1 MAHNRRVY
9 TCEITT
15 NASGGGEYVLPDD
28 GQYNGIDGTVIGV
41 RYVKDGTAPYTD
53 GVDVDIVTLG
63 TGQTI
68 LDHEAL
74 NASAVLYPRVACH
87 DTTGATINDG
97 AQDPVNT
104 HYEAVRCFGERV
116 KITVANGGDTKI
128 GYFELWIED

>member
-1 MAHNRRVY
+1 MAHHRRRIGC
-9 TCEITT
+9 TITT
-15 NASGGGEYVLPDD
+15 NASGAGTAELPVRSASEC
-28 GQYNGIDGTVIGV
+28 IDGTVIGV

-97 AQDPVNT
+97 AQTPVDN

-116 KITVANGGDTKI
+116 QISIANGGASKT
-128 GYFELWIED
+128 GYFELLVED